1 MSLPSRCDGRP
12 QSSLARASRAR
23 GCESSMRQVHR
34 LRARSRGNLWGRQR
48 RAGLRAALPASGAQ
62 RIRTRQPA
70 CGPALLIQRPASC
83 RPWGV
88 LDLVRPAEEPVMEAL
103 WTRFS
108 ALRSSDGLR
117 GQWLSSGA
125 LSGPGP
131 GPGRLLAGRAG
142 RGDGGVSARGAVSL
156 GELRQ
161 GARSFKVCAG
171 ESKSP
176 GESRD
181 RGQRPGV
188 ARHGPVAGTRHCE
201 HSAQLHVEPP
211 VSSQRALCCTC
222 ATRRQRTY
230 RVLWNIGVE
239 SIPNTKTR
247 RRVEFRRTERRYEST
262 ESQP

>member
-23 GCESSMRQVHR
+23 GCESSMRQGHR

-88 LDLVRPAEEPVMEAL
+88 LDLVTPAEEPVMEAL

-142 RGDGGVSARGAVSL
+142 RGEGGVSARGAVSL

-188 ARHGPVAGTRHCE
+188 ARMARWLVPGTASTLLSSMSSRPYPRNGLFVALVQREDNELIAFCGTSGSNPSPTQKH
-201 HSAQLHVEPP
+201 AG
-211 VSSQRALCCTC
+211 A
-222 ATRRQRTY
+222 
-230 RVLWNIGVE
+230 
-239 SIPNTKTR
+239 
-247 RRVEFRRTERRYEST
+247 
-262 ESQP
+262 